1 MKQMR
6 KSIVT
11 QILTLALIGS
21 MILSIS
27 PRINA
32 ANTSVVAGPFTL
44 SRESSEIIEGTDYT
58 YENGELTILTDN
70 ITIAMNPT
78 AAPTSDIIKL
88 GNFSE
93 PPADTFRNVTFSNL
107 KLKGYRDLIVS
118 CVDTINV
125 TLIGSNL

>member
-27 PRINA
+27 PRVNA

-58 YENGELTILTDN
+58 YENGELTILTDR
-70 ITIAMNPT
+70 
-78 AAPTSDIIKL
+78 K
-88 GNFSE
+88 
-93 PPADTFRNVTFSNL
+93 
-107 KLKGYRDLIVS
+107 
-118 CVDTINV
+118 
-125 TLIGSNL
+125 